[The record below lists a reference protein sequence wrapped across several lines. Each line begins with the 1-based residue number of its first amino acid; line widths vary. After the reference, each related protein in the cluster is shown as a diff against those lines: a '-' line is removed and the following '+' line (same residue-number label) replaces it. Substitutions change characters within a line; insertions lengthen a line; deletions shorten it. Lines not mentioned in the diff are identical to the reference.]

1 MKKTV
6 IALLAL
12 LASSVSFAAT
22 PWQKIKEPIPGTA
35 QSIGAFA
42 NGCIVGANPLPLQ
55 SDNYQVMRTDQRRY
69 FGHPDL
75 IQFIQRLSRQVHNA
89 GMGTLLIGD
98 MGMPA
103 GGRFNGGHASHQS
116 GLDVDIF
123 LQLPQT
129 RWSSAQL
136 LKPQA
141 LDLVAAD
148 GKHVVPSLWSPQI
161 SNLIKLAAKDDD
173 VTRIFVNPAIKQ
185 QLCLDA
191 GTDRDWLR
199 KVRPWFQHRAH
210 MHVRLR
216 CPAGSLECQDQA
228 APPAGDGCGAELQS
242 WFEPP
247 KPGSTKPEKKTP
259 PPLPPSCQALLD
271 EHVL

>member
-12 LASSVSFAAT
+12 VASSACSAAT
-22 PWQKIKEPIPGTA
+22 PWQKITQPIAGSA

-42 NGCIVGANPLPLQ
+42 NGCIVGAQALPLN
-55 SDNYQVMRTDQRRY
+55 SVNYQVMRTDQRRY

-75 IQFIQRLSRQVHNA
+75 IRFIQRLSNQVYSR
-89 GMGTLLIGD
+89 GMGTMLIGD

-129 RWSSAQL
+129 RWSPAQL

-141 LDLVAAD
+141 LDLVSGD
-148 GKHVVPSLWSPQI
+148 GKRVVPARWSPQI
-161 SNLIKLAAKDDD
+161 SQLIKLAAEDSE

-191 GTDRDWLR
+191 GSDRDWLH

-210 MHVRLR
+210 MHVSSALSCRKPGVRRAGAAACRRWLR
-216 CPAGSLECQDQA
+216 C
-228 APPAGDGCGAELQS
+228 
-242 WFEPP
+242 
-247 KPGSTKPEKKTP
+247 
-259 PPLPPSCQALLD
+259 
-271 EHVL
+271 

>member
-12 LASSVSFAAT
+12 LVSHTGFAAT
-22 PWQKIKEPIPGTA
+22 PWQKIKEPIPGSA

-42 NGCIVGANPLPLQ
+42 NGCIVGAEGLPLQ
-55 SDNYQVMRTDQRRY
+55 SDNYQVMRTDQRRF

-75 IQFIQRLSRQVHNA
+75 IQFIQRLSRQVHNN

-103 GGRFNGGHASHQS
+103 GGRFNSGHASHQI

-148 GKHVVPSLWSPQI
+148 GKHVVPSLWTPQI
-161 SNLIKLAAKDDD
+161 SHLIKLAAEDKD

-191 GTDRDWLR
+191 GNDRDWLR

-216 CPAGSLECQDQA
+216 CPAGSLECEEQA
-228 APPAGDGCGAELQS
+228 PPPAGDGCGAELQS
-242 WFEPP
+242 WFLPP
-247 KPGSTKPEKKTP
+247 KPGTTKPEKKTP

-271 EHVL
+271 EHLL